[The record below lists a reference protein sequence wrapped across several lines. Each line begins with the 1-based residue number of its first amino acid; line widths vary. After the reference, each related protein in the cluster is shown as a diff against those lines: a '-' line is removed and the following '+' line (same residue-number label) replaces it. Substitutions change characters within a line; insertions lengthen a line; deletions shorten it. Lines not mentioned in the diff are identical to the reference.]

1 MEIKFHGKYDKNLFF
16 RSVRLANQPARS
28 QRFLQPL
35 MLVFVLVALG
45 VLVVRLVNSGD
56 ILGNASYIAV
66 IMIAGSFVARAYM
79 LPYLAARK
87 LWTNPALQADLKGS
101 ITRNGITYSLNQGQ
115 NEMYLA
121 ARKLWANPALQ
132 ADLKGSITRNGI
144 TYSLNQGQ
152 NEMPWSRFRRIRRA
166 RGLTTLVARDGLLVI
181 FPRHFFKTD
190 NDWLKFNQL
199 VDNSIIPIK

>member
-1 MEIKFHGKYDKNLFF
+1 MEIKFHGKYDKQLFF

-35 MLVFVLVALG
+35 MLVFVLAAIG
-45 VLVVRLVNSGD
+45 VLVARLVESGD

-66 IMIAGSFVARAYM
+66 IMIAGSFVARAYS
-79 LPYLAARK
+79 LPYF
-87 LWTNPALQADLKGS
+87 
-101 ITRNGITYSLNQGQ
+101 
-115 NEMYLA
+115 A

-132 ADLKGSITRNGI
+132 EDLRGSITRNGI
-144 TYSLNQGQ
+144 IYKLKQGQ

-199 VDNSIIPIK
+199 VDNSIIAIK

>member
-79 LPYLAARK
+79 LP
-87 LWTNPALQADLKGS
+87 
-101 ITRNGITYSLNQGQ
+101 
-115 NEMYLA
+115 YLA

>member
-115 NEMYLA
+115 NEM
-121 ARKLWANPALQ
+121 
-132 ADLKGSITRNGI
+132 
-144 TYSLNQGQ
+144 
-152 NEMPWSRFRRIRRA
+152 PWSRFRRIRRA

>member
-1 MEIKFHGKYDKNLFF
+1 MEIKFQGKYDKNLFY

-35 MLVFVLVALG
+35 MLVFVTVALG

-56 ILGNASYIAV
+56 LLGNASYFAV

-87 LWTNPALQADLKGS
+87 LWANLAVQADLKGS
-101 ITRNGITYSLNQGQ
+101 ITRSGITYSL
-115 NEMYLA
+115 
-121 ARKLWANPALQ
+121 K
-132 ADLKGSITRNGI
+132 
-144 TYSLNQGQ
+144 QGQ

-166 RGLTTLVARDGLLVI
+166 TGLTTLVARDGLLLI

-190 NDWLKFNQL
+190 TDWQKFNQL
-199 VDNSIIPIK
+199 VDTSIIAIK